1 MESLMIAH
9 QLSSSDFSNLRIL
22 LLLDSGKVQ
31 GISVQ
36 HQTISQLSGQPKTP
50 SATSGNPLI
59 RAIVQ
64 TFAQLGLTLPV
75 SQGSSTESTSSV
87 TNSTA
92 SGGLQGSGANSH
104 MGSLSAAGVDSLFE
118 QFIGRTLQV
127 ASSLQSSPS
136 SSLTSQS
143 DSGNQGNPADETGYS
158 NPLAQG
164 LESLSRSVSARS
176 SQPADSSSN
185 GDTSST
191 TSLNEAISSL
201 ETDFNTLFGS
211 SGTDNSPSLQTFLQT
226 LSSNIAEL
234 AASGSSG
241 AFVRTSA

>member
-1 MESLMIAH
+1 MIAH
-9 QLSSSDFSNLRIL
+9 QLTSSDFSNLRIL
-22 LLLDSGKVQ
+22 LLLDSGKVP

-36 HQTISQLSGQPKTP
+36 HETISQLSGQPETS
-50 SATSGNPLI
+50 SATSGNPLVQ
-59 RAIVQ
+59 ALVQ

-75 SQGSSTESTSSV
+75 SQGSSTETTSSV

-92 SGGLQGSGANSH
+92 SGGFQGSSGNSY

-118 QFIGRTLQV
+118 QFVGQTLQV

-136 SSLTSQS
+136 SSLASQS
-143 DSGNQGNPADETGYS
+143 DSGKPGNLAGETGYA
-158 NPLAQG
+158 NHLAQA

-176 SQPADSSSN
+176 SQPVNSSSN
-185 GDTSST
+185 SGASST

-211 SGTDNSPSLQTFLQT
+211 SGAHNSPSLQTFLQT

-234 AASGSSG
+234 SASGSSG